1 MKHEDYL
8 EIKDNTIHCE
18 NCVFDS
24 NCEEL
29 FDTCVSNYAK
39 DYETG
44 KTCHLKYCE
53 LINWNELDE
62 EQQAYF
68 LQNVLSKLNKNDKD
82 NKEGQH
88 P

>member
-8 EIKDNTIHCE
+8 EAKDNTIYCE

-53 LINWNELDE
+53 LINWNELNE
-62 EQQAYF
+62 KQQAYF
-68 LQNVLSKLNKNDKD
+68 LQNVLSKLNKNDKN

>member
-8 EIKDNTIHCE
+8 ETNDNTIHCE
-18 NCVFDS
+18 NCAFDS

-29 FDTCVSNYAK
+29 FDTCISNYAN

-53 LINWNELDE
+53 LINWNELNE

-88 P
+88 S